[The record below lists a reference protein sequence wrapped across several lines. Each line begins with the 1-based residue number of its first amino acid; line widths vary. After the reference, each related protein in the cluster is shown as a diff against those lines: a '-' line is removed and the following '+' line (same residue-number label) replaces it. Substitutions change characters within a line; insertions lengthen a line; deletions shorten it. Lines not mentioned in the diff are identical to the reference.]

1 MLHHYITK
9 YWDVDEG
16 ALYVEAWLQLNIFDY
31 CFCFSRRRKKK
42 SPPKHCT
49 SAMTLKKRTDR

>member
-16 ALYVEAWLQLNIFDY
+16 ALYVEAWLQFNIFDY
-31 CFCFSRRRKKK
+31 CFCFSRRKERITAEALHLGDDVEKE
-42 SPPKHCT
+42 
-49 SAMTLKKRTDR
+49 D

>member
-16 ALYVEAWLQLNIFDY
+16 ALYVEAWLQLNVFGY
-31 CFCFSRRRKKK
+31 CFCFSRRKERITAEAL
-42 SPPKHCT
+42 H
-49 SAMTLKKRTDR
+49 LGDDVEEED